1 MLTRLKVNGFKNLVN
16 VDVRFGPF
24 TCIAGANGVG
34 KSNLFDAIRFLS
46 ALAEMPLVEAAL
58 SVRGGEK
65 ASDIRN
71 LFTRFGDDHVRT
83 MSFEVEMIT
92 PQLGKASQGRIIET
106 SATHLR
112 YSVELELREH
122 QRIPRGDLLKIR
134 NESLIS
140 ISADLKF
147 PHHIDWFDNVMLH
160 TGKKT
165 FIETQ
170 NNVTSVYNET
180 PGPTLEYDISETV
193 STGLSSSNL
202 FSPTAS
208 HARIEMDRW
217 KTLQLEP
224 SVLREP
230 SEIFAPPKLDVNG
243 SNLPALLYH
252 LAHRSYDDTDDSQQ
266 AYAQFSNRLSELI
279 DDIRDVYVDVDE
291 ARELL
296 TLMLKDRSDATYP
309 ARSLSDGT
317 LRFLALVAL
326 EMDTTN
332 TGLYCIEE
340 PENGLH
346 PARIPAMLDVLQGI
360 AVDTDDVVDEVN
372 PLRQVIINTHSPA
385 VVQQVSD
392 DSLLLA
398 YNVEQ
403 EIEGKRIST
412 VQFRGLEGTWRED
425 ERPISRGDL
434 LAYLNPVAYGQDEND
449 VPHNRVIDRPDL
461 KELTYPPKVKDE

>member
-24 TCIAGANGVG
+24 TCIAGANDVG

-46 ALAEMPLVEAAL
+46 ALAEMPILEAAL
-58 SVRGGEK
+58 SVRGEGRK
-65 ASDIRN
+65 ASDIRD
-71 LFTRFGDDHVRT
+71 LFTRVGDDHVRT

-92 PQLGKASQGRIIET
+92 AQLGKASQGRIIET

-112 YSVELELREH
+112 YSLELELREDK
-122 QRIPRGDLLKIR
+122 RILSGNLLKIK
-134 NESLIS
+134 NEFLVS
-140 ISADLKF
+140 ISPILDFAHSRIWYDDVL
-147 PHHIDWFDNVMLH
+147 IG

-170 NNVTSVYNET
+170 TNLISVYGET
-180 PGPTLEYDISETV
+180 GPTLEYDMSETV
-193 STGLSSSNL
+193 STGLSSSTL

-230 SEIFAPPKLDVNG
+230 SEILAPPKLDEKG
-243 SNLPALLYH
+243 SNLPAVVNRI
-252 LAHRSYDDTDDSQQ
+252 AHTTDDSQRI
-266 AYAQFSNRLSELI
+266 YTQFSNRLSELI
-279 DDIRDVYVDVDE
+279 DDVREVYVDVDE

-296 TLMLKDRSDATYP
+296 TLMLKDRSGAKFS

-385 VVQQVSD
+385 VVQQVPD

-403 EIEGKRIST
+403 EIEGHRVST
-412 VQFRGLEGTWRED
+412 VQFRGLENTWRKD

-434 LAYLNPVAYGQDEND
+434 LSYLNPVAYGQDEND
-449 VPHNRVIDRPDL
+449 VPHNRVIDRSDL
-461 KELTYPPKVKDE
+461 RDLAHPPLVEDE